1 MAKKVSEMS
10 ELEKLKA
17 AEDMAFREYES
28 AYDEDRDDY
37 LDQFDSWVFAKN
49 ALRSH
54 IARQPK
60 TIIVANPGD
69 VGRLQFMRGTQE

>member
-1 MAKKVSEMS
+1 MVKKVSEMS
-10 ELEKLKA
+10 ELEKLKTD
-17 AEDMAFREYES
+17 EDMAFPAYE
-28 AYDEDRDDY
+28 EDRDD
-37 LDQFDSWVFAKN
+37 LDQFDSWVFAKI